1 MNKSTSRRIT
11 LYLLTKDRPEMA
23 EEALVS
29 LLAQNFA
36 DYQIIISDNSVENVF
51 QELVVEKYSEI
62 KYTRRA
68 PPISAEEHFR
78 AVIREN
84 SSEYFVMFHDDD
96 LMAPEYLATMAA
108 ILDAY
113 PNAVAAGCNARMFGL
128 PTYNSR
134 LKIKDLNSILL
145 IKSSDYLASRYF
157 SLDDLGTAPFSG
169 YLYRKKKLHNVLPDF
184 SEAGKYSDVTFL
196 MKILKN
202 GSLVWTP
209 QVLMSYRMHTGNDSG
224 SESFRDRLR
233 LLRYLKSNLS
243 SENAEKIIN
252 DYQLALWY
260 RWFRNGNQIQFF
272 LNSRRERILFKYL
285 FLVSF
290 RSILR
295 PSLWRKLLSCLG
307 S

>member
-1 MNKSTSRRIT
+1 MNKSTSRRVT

-51 QELVVEKYSEI
+51 QELVVEKYSET

-68 PPISAEEHFR
+68 PPISA
-78 AVIREN
+78 
-84 SSEYFVMFHDDD
+84 EYFVMFHDDD

-128 PTYNSR
+128 PRYNSR

-157 SLDDLGTAPFSG
+157 CLDDLGTAPFSG
-169 YLYRKKKLHNVLPDF
+169 YLYRKKKLHNVRPDF

-243 SENAEKIIN
+243 SENAEKIVN

-260 RWFRNGNQIQFF
+260 RWFRNSNQIQF
-272 LNSRRERILFKYL
+272 LLSSRRERILFKYL
-285 FLVSF
+285 FFASF

-295 PSLWRKLLSCLG
+295 PALWRKLLG
-307 S
+307 IHG